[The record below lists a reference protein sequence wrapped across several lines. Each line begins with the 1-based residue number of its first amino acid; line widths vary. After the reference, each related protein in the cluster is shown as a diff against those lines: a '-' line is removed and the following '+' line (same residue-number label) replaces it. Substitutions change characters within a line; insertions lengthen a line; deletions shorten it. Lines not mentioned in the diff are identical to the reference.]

1 MKQMK
6 KFVAL
11 LLAMAMILSL
21 AACGTPAPAETTAP
35 KQDNPPAETTAPV
48 QGGTD
53 APDGHTTPEEL
64 GSGTVKWSEEK
75 TADGWMKVT
84 NEGGKTLGYSPESG
98 VKLIQVDGFAFKD
111 MDRDGL
117 LDTYEDWR
125 LDAQTRAY
133 GLANQLSG
141 KEIAPLLTH
150 GGWMSF
156 GYEID
161 GSDLEYVLAGG
172 RGGVTRSAGND
183 GATTMSVA
191 WSNALQALCE
201 AQPWAMPATVSIDPA
216 NISGNI
222 DQLSLGATF
231 DTDIAFEIGKR
242 FSEQYRSVGISML
255 LGPQIDLVS
264 TPIFARASGTY
275 GEDPALTRDLVDAFV
290 SGMQS
295 TFAEDG
301 TDLGW
306 GEDSMIAIVKHYAG
320 AGAGE
325 GGRNDHG
332 ADGKYDVF
340 PNNNYEAHLVAYHD
354 GAFNLSRSSTG
365 AAAGLMTNYAANYST
380 DGSLGEI
387 VAGAYSEFKMDTLE
401 AAGWDGFIVT
411 DWQVVQDGEKVWGM
425 EEYTTVERHAIIFQL
440 GINQIGGSSD
450 IESCIEAFSLLEDE
464 MGEEA
469 ALKQYRKLAAEFFL
483 TQINC
488 GLFDNAYVSTK
499 EATELAWSAA
509 SMAEAQETQT
519 KSIIMLKND
528 GSIAQAQE
536 GVKKTVYVPYLFT
549 PASEGNSSSE
559 GTPASWAP
567 SMDLDVVSQYFNV
580 ITDTPLDPSGKDAE
594 GNPVYTENDIVR
606 ASADDLAKC
615 DMALVTM
622 SAPKTDSTKNEEGK
636 YLPGSLQYEAYTA
649 TTARRESLSG
659 DLTTE
664 TINDGYGTVTQTVK
678 ENRSYYGNSV
688 GRDSNYADYQM
699 LQYVSSVVPE
709 DCSVVAIVVA
719 GAPMVMSEVEP
730 LADVIFYHFGQSS
743 IFASGWFSDHSVMK
757 VVSGQAEPYALLPFQ
772 MPKSMEAVEA
782 QDEDTVRDVECYVDA
797 NGNTYDFAFGMNWSG
812 VINDERVKTYKV
824 DPISEC
830 ESFDFQYAK

>member
-1 MKQMK
+1 MMQMK
-6 KFVAL
+6 KLIAL
-11 LLAMAMILSL
+11 VLALAMVLSL
-21 AACGTPAPAETTAP
+21 AACGGKTDPTDAPETTAP
-35 KQDNPPAETTAPV
+35 AA
-48 QGGTD
+48 D
-53 APDGHTTPEEL
+53 A
-64 GSGTVKWSEEK
+64 GTVKWSEEK

-84 NEGGKTLGYSPESG
+84 NEGGKTLGYSPDSG
-98 VKLIQVDGFAFKD
+98 VTLLEVDGYAFKD
-111 MDRDGL
+111 MDRDGE
-117 LDTYEDWR
+117 LDPYEDWR
-125 LDAQTRAY
+125 NDTETRAY
-133 GLANQLSG
+133 DLANQLSG
-141 KEIAPLLTH
+141 EEIAPLLTH

-156 GYEID
+156 GYEIE
-161 GSDLEYVLAGG
+161 GTDLEYVLAGG

-201 AQPWAMPATVSIDPA
+201 AQPYAMPATVSIDPA

-264 TPIFARASGTY
+264 TPIFARSSGTY

-306 GEDSMIAIVKHYAG
+306 GEQSMIAIVKHYAG

-354 GAFNLSRSSTG
+354 GAFNLTRSITG
-365 AAAGLMTNYAANYST
+365 ASAGLMTNYAANYST
-380 DGSLGEI
+380 DGSLGEV
-387 VAGAYSEFKMDTLE
+387 VAGAYSAFKMDTL
-401 AAGWDGFIVT
+401 AASGWDGFIVT

-450 IESCIEAFSLLEDE
+450 IESCVEAFYLLEDE
-464 MGEEA
+464 MGEEE
-469 ALKQYRKLAAEFFL
+469 ALAQYRKLAAEFFI

-499 EATELAWSAA
+499 VATDLAWSAA
-509 SMAEAQETQT
+509 SMYEAYETQT

-528 GSIAQAQE
+528 GSIAQSSGE
-536 GVKKTVYVPYLFT
+536 KKTVYVPYAFS
-549 PASEGNSSSE
+549 PATEGNSSAE
-559 GTPASWAP
+559 GTPASWDA
-567 SMDLDVVSQYFNV
+567 SMDLNVVSQYFNV
-580 ITDTPLDPSGKDAE
+580 VTETVGEPSGTDPE
-594 GNPVYTENDIVR
+594 GNPVYTENDIIR
-606 ASADDLAKC
+606 ASAEDLATC

-622 SAPKTDSTKNEEGK
+622 AAPKTDSTQDAEGN
-636 YLPGSLQYEAYTA
+636 YLPASLQYEAYTA
-649 TTARRESLSG
+649 NTARRESLAG
-659 DLTTE
+659 DLHSE

-688 GRDSNYADYQM
+688 GRDSNYSDYEM
-699 LQYVSSVVPE
+699 LKYVASAVPE
-709 DCSVVAIVVA
+709 DCSVVVIMVA
-719 GAPMVMSEVEP
+719 GGPMVFAEVEP

-772 MPKSMEAVEA
+772 MPASMEAVEA
-782 QDEDTVRDVECYVDA
+782 QDEDTVRDVECYVDG

-812 VINDERVKTYKV
+812 VINDERVQTYQV
-824 DPISEC
+824 APVSEC

>member
-6 KFVAL
+6 KLLAL
-11 LLAMAMILSL
+11 LLALAMVMSL
-21 AACGTPAPAETTAP
+21 AACGGGTTEST
-35 KQDNPPAETTAPV
+35 PPASEADPTEPSQSAGNEV
-48 QGGTD
+48 S
-53 APDGHTTPEEL
+53 ADGHIEVEEL

-84 NEGGKTLGYSPESG
+84 NEGGKTLGYSPDSG
-98 VKLIQVDGFAFKD
+98 VTLIQVDGYAFKD
-111 MDRDGL
+111 MDRDGK
-117 LDTYEDWR
+117 LDAYEDWR
-125 LDAQTRAY
+125 NDTETRAY
-133 GLANQLSG
+133 NLANQLTG
-141 KEIAPLLTH
+141 YEIAPLLTH
-150 GGWMSF
+150 GGWSSF

-161 GSDLEYVLAGG
+161 GTDLDYVLAGG

-450 IESCIEAFSLLEDE
+450 IQSCMDAYDLLVDE
-464 MGEEA
+464 MGEEE
-469 ALKQYRKLAAEFFL
+469 ALALYRKLAAEFFV

-499 EATELAWSAA
+499 EATELAWSAE
-509 SMAEAQETQT
+509 SMAEAQEIQQ
-519 KSIIMLKND
+519 KAIIMLKND
-528 GSIAQAQE
+528 GTIAQAVE
-536 GVKKTVYVPYLFT
+536 GEKKTVYVPYVFT
-549 PASEGNSSSE
+549 AATEGNSSQE
-559 GTPASWAP
+559 GSPASWAP
-567 SMDLDVVSQYFNV
+567 SMDLDVVGQYFNV
-580 ITDTPLDPSGKDAE
+580 VTDTVTDPSGTDAE
-594 GNPVYTENDIVR
+594 GNAVYTENDIVR
-606 ASADDLAKC
+606 ASAADLATC

-622 SAPKTDSTKNEEGK
+622 DAPKTDSTQGEDGK

-649 TTARRESLSG
+649 NTARRESLSG

-688 GRDSNYADYQM
+688 GRDANYGDYEM
-699 LQYVSSVVPE
+699 LQYVSSAVPE
-709 DCSVVAIVVA
+709 ECSVVVIMVA
-719 GAPMVMSEVEP
+719 GAPMVMTEVEP

-757 VVSGQAEPYALLPFQ
+757 VVSGQSEPYALLPFQ
-772 MPKSMEAVEA
+772 MPASMEAVEA

-797 NGNTYDFAFGMNWSG
+797 AGNTYDFAYGMNWSG
-812 VINDERVKTYKV
+812 VINDERVQTYQV
-824 DPISEC
+824 DPVSEC
-830 ESFDFQYAK
+830 ESFDFQYAN